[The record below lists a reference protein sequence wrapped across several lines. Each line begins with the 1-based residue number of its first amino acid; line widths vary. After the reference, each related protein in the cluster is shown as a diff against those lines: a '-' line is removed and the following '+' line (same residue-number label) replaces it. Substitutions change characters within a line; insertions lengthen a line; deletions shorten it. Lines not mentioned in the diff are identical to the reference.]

1 MRIWTSA
8 GILAAAFWAGPAVQG
23 APASPLPAAEAAA
36 YQELPS
42 GRYAVKIIGML
53 TTTCGRGIEAKVLK
67 RPEVESAQVDFEKET
82 LTLTIKLNRT
92 LRLSALRKALH
103 AAADQVNLGTDYL
116 VGKIT
121 FLP

>member
-1 MRIWTSA
+1 MTV
-8 GILAAAFWAGPAVQG
+8 FTC
-23 APASPLPAAEAAA
+23 PAARSTPAHAFPAEEAIA
-36 YQELPS
+36 YKELPS
-42 GRYAVKIIGML
+42 GHYAVNIIGML
-53 TTTCGRGIEAKVLK
+53 TTTCGRGIEIEAMKL
-67 RPEVESAQVDFEKET
+67 PEVESAKVDFDQET

-103 AAADQVNLGTDYL
+103 SASDLVNLGADYF

>member
-1 MRIWTSA
+1 MRSWSTA
-8 GILAAAFWAGPAVQG
+8 GILAAIVLTSPVARS
-23 APASPLPAAEAAA
+23 APTFALPAEEAVA
-36 YQELPS
+36 YQKLPS

-53 TTTCGRGIEAKVLK
+53 TTTCGRGIEIEAMKL
-67 RPEVESAQVDFEKET
+67 PEVESAKVDFDQET

-103 AAADQVNLGTDYL
+103 SASDLVNLGADYF

>member
-1 MRIWTSA
+1 MRVCSAA
-8 GILAAAFWAGPAVQG
+8 GILVLAVLAGPAARG
-23 APASPLPAAEAAA
+23 APAAALPAEEAVA
-36 YQELPS
+36 YKDLPS

>member
-53 TTTCGRGIEAKVLK
+53 TTTCGRGIEIELMK
-67 RPEVESAQVDFEKET
+67 RPEVASAKVDFDTEA
-82 LTLTIKLNRT
+82 LVLTIKRSRT
-92 LRLSALRKALH
+92 LRLSALRRALH
-103 AAADQVNLGTDYL
+103 SAAERVNLGADYL